1 MQRTVTAFNLTRGS
15 ALMRKGWRAHGFL
28 ARGRGL
34 MFARELPDGAGLVI
48 DPCSSIHM
56 FFMRF
61 PLDVVYVS
69 RDDQVVR
76 VQEGI
81 KPWRVGPLHTK
92 GARYVIELPVGTI
105 RRSATQ
111 VGDQL
116 RLVAAE
122 QTI

>member
-1 MQRTVTAFNLTRGS
+1 MTTIISNATRRTTLATHGR
-15 ALMRKGWRAHGFL
+15 RADSFW

-34 MFARELPDGAGLVI
+34 MFARALPEGAGLVI
-48 DPCSSIHM
+48 DPCTSIHM
-56 FFMRF
+56 FCMRF
-61 PLDVVYVS
+61 PLDVLYVD
-69 RDDQVVR
+69 REHCVVR

-105 RRSATQ
+105 ARTGTR

-116 RLVAAE
+116 QLAPVE
-122 QTI
+122 